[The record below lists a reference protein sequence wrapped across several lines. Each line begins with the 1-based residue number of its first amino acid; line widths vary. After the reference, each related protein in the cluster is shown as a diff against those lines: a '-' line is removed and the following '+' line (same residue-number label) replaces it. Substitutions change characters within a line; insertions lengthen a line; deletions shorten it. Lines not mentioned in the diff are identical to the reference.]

1 MTDAERH
8 LWSVLRNRG
17 LGPKFRR
24 QVPIGPFV
32 VDFVAI
38 NERLVIEVDGGQHAE
53 SAEDQNRDN
62 YVGTQG
68 FQVLRFWNTE
78 VLTNLQGVVA
88 VIRRTLGVPSPWPS
102 PRGRGNND

>member
-38 NERLVIEVDGGQHAE
+38 NEHLVIEVDGGQHAE
-53 SAEDQNRDN
+53 SAEDQSRGN
-62 YVGTQG
+62 YLGTQG

-78 VLTNLQGVVA
+78 VLTNLEGVLT
-88 VIRRTLGVPSPWPS
+88 VIRRALLEPSP
-102 PRGRGNND
+102 

>member
-32 VDFVAI
+32 VDFAAI
-38 NERLVIEVDGGQHAE
+38 RERVVIEVDGGQHAQ
-53 SAEDQNRDN
+53 STQDRSRDH
-62 YVGTQG
+62 YLVTQG

-78 VLTNLQGVVA
+78 VLTNLKGVVA
-88 VIRRTLGVPSPWPS
+88 VIRRAFENPSP
-102 PRGRGNND
+102 

>member
-32 VDFVAI
+32 VDFAAI
-38 NERLVIEVDGGQHAE
+38 NERIVIEVDGGQHAE
-53 SAEDQNRDN
+53 SAQDHSRDH
-62 YVGTQG
+62 YLGEQG

-78 VLTNLQGVVA
+78 VLTNLGGIVTL
-88 VIRRTLGVPSPWPS
+88 IRRALLEPSP
-102 PRGRGNND
+102 